1 MSAIYVNIIS
11 PRLNTNILLFHI
23 LKIIIIIIIIALI
36 TVVMI
41 INQIIKIKF
50 YIIILQVYYIG

>member
-23 LKIIIIIIIIALI
+23 LKIIIIIIIALI

>member
-23 LKIIIIIIIIALI
+23 LKIIIIIIIALI

-41 INQIIKIKF
+41 INQMIKIKF